1 MASAISQKAE
11 VEKRLTAPL
20 YPARGVCQCAW
31 GAGLSFDRT
40 ARYAA
45 GMRRA
50 PWILSA
56 FLAAACGADSE
67 SWIGLHLVP
76 PATEAPQLRNFPP
89 YGEPERVQVAVWK
102 SSAPL
107 SKPVAEVDAAWAE
120 LPQNP
125 NRPESRYLLF
135 SVKPNAGAGDPYL
148 LKVASR
154 VRDAG
159 DQLYTD
165 VCGTIGAIELT
176 PGEKRALT
184 VGLHMGDCGLPCS
197 KKSDCVG
204 SRFCLGFECQEGA
217 TCTIPEDC
225 LPGATCDASRGMCNA
240 DCDPSQDACRAPYRC
255 CQTVCALSCGLD

>member
-1 MASAISQKAE
+1 M
-11 VEKRLTAPL
+11 
-20 YPARGVCQCAW
+20 
-31 GAGLSFDRT
+31 
-40 ARYAA
+40 
-45 GMRRA
+45 
-50 PWILSA
+50 LSA
-56 FLAAACGADSE
+56 LLVAACGAGAE
-67 SWIGLHLVP
+67 SWIGLRLSP
-76 PATEAPQLRNFPP
+76 PEAKTPDLRNFPP

-107 SKPVAEVDAAWAE
+107 SKPVAEIDTAWAA

-159 DQLYTD
+159 DELYTD
-165 VCGTIGAIELT
+165 VCGTIGAIELA
-176 PGEKRALT
+176 PGEKRALS
-184 VGLHMGDCGLPCS
+184 VGLHMGDCRLPCS
-197 KKSDCVG
+197 KKSDCIG

-217 TCTIPEDC
+217 ACASSQDC
-225 LPGATCDASRGMCNA
+225 PAGASCDLSRGICSA
-240 DCDPSQDACRAPYRC
+240 DCDPAQDACPTPYRC